1 MRDFTPRL
9 EGSTPETADQ
19 VEQSAAVTVRVLVAL
34 GINPHSQR
42 LLQTAARLA
51 DGLDGDLLA
60 LHVAPPGNVT
70 SLYESNL
77 SWHIEYARDLGAQV
91 TTVEDHD
98 VVAALIA
105 FAKAQRVT
113 HLVLGQSDVSRWRE
127 ITRGSVINRML
138 RTIARQQV
146 GIDLYIVTTNR

>member
-1 MRDFTPRL
+1 MEPAGQD
-9 EGSTPETADQ
+9 
-19 VEQSAAVTVRVLVAL
+19 EQPATVVVRVLVAL

-51 DGLDGDLLA
+51 EGLGGDLLA

-91 TTVEDHD
+91 TIVEDRD
-98 VVAALIA
+98 VVAALIT

-146 GIDLYIVTTNR
+146 GIDLYIVTINR

>member
-1 MRDFTPRL
+1 MRDFSPR
-9 EGSTPETADQ
+9 PERGAAEASSP
-19 VEQSAAVTVRVLVAL
+19 VEQPAPGVVRVLVAL

-51 DGLDGDLLA
+51 DGLHGDLLA

-77 SWHIEYARDLGAQV
+77 SWHIEYARELGAQV
-91 TTVEDHD
+91 TTVEGRD

-105 FAKAQRVT
+105 FAKAQSVT

-138 RTIARQQV
+138 RSIAREQL
-146 GIDLYIVTTNR
+146 GIDLYIVTVNR

>member
-1 MRDFTPRL
+1 MRDRTPGL
-9 EGSTPETADQ
+9 EPSTAEHTGQRAQPVTA
-19 VEQSAAVTVRVLVAL
+19 AVRVLVAL

-51 DGLDGDLLA
+51 EGLDGDLLA
-60 LHVAPPGNVT
+60 LHIAPPGNVT

-77 SWHIEYARDLGAQV
+77 SWHIDYARDLGAQV
-91 TTVEDHD
+91 TIVEDRD
-98 VVAALIA
+98 VVAALIS
-105 FAKAQRVT
+105 FAKAQHVT

-127 ITRGSVINRML
+127 ITRGSVINRLL

-146 GIDLYIVTTNR
+146 GIDLYIVTINR